1 MNELFPRPTKT
12 AMNELF
18 PRPTKTAVG
27 GLRKFKTKNEKCKVQ
42 FFEQFLF
49 SHFWFMIKLLRDR
62 LMVVASSATRRRGG
76 GNMFYAYIFKSKNN
90 GRLYV
95 GSTDN
100 LKRRFKEHNQGIGGN
115 YTKNNKPFELV
126 FYEAYLSYDLARKA
140 EEFYKTGYGREVLK
154 SKLKI

>member
-62 LMVVASSATRRRGG
+62 LMVGHRPLEASILVRVQVRQP
-76 GNMFYAYIFKSKNN
+76 KN
-90 GRLYV
+90 RIEC
-95 GSTDN
+95 DN
-100 LKRRFKEHNQGIGGN
+100 ETVNPN
-115 YTKNNKPFELV
+115 
-126 FYEAYLSYDLARKA
+126 SY
-140 EEFYKTGYGREVLK
+140 
-154 SKLKI
+154 